1 MNHPKDF
8 NNSEL
13 EALVVAAGLNMET
26 THIIRNEFKE
36 YFPETTTFVYHVV
49 ATEDGDEN
57 ICICELGVTINRN
70 GNFVAD
76 FAGCPLFESN
86 DMSAINDVFK
96 EGATRLGDD
105 FDPLDLKGIPDTEFL
120 SIAPL
125 DIADIFDTTD
135 EES

>member
-13 EALVVAAGLNMET
+13 EALCVAAGLNMET
-26 THIIRNEFKE
+26 THIIRNTFVE

-49 ATEDGDEN
+49 ASEDDDTN
-57 ICICELGVTINRN
+57 ICICELGVTINEN

-76 FAGCPLFESN
+76 FAGTPLFESN

-96 EGATRLGDD
+96 EGAVRFNDA
-105 FDPLDLKGIPDTEFL
+105 FDPMELDGIPSCLDFEDIHPIPPTEFL
-120 SIAPL
+120 KIR
-125 DIADIFDTTD
+125 
-135 EES
+135 